1 MLGAM
6 EALLEGL
13 LELILGPLVEL
24 LLSMIGQIFGELGS
38 HTLAAYRKPRPRRPV
53 VSAIGHAFFGAL
65 LGGLSLLV
73 LDHSMAHTFSGRL
86 ASLIVSPLLA
96 GTLTALIGLRRKRG
110 GRPTVML
117 ESFSYGLLFA
127 FSFSL
132 VRFLA
137 TMP

>member
-1 MLGAM
+1 MELLAELLGG
-6 EALLEGL
+6 LLEMILGPIVEGL
-13 LELILGPLVEL
+13 LSL
-24 LLSMIGQIFGELGS
+24 LAQLFGELGA

-65 LGGLSLLV
+65 LGALSLLV
-73 LDHSMAHTFSGRL
+73 LDHSMAHSFSGRL
-86 ASLIVSPLLA
+86 ASLFLSPLLA
-96 GTLTALIGLRRKRG
+96 GTLTALIGLRRRRG
-110 GRPTVML
+110 GRPTVLL